1 MTAIHLPP
9 GSPSGQGVDA
19 NTLRA
24 QVSANKLAALIPTAS
39 PGGATVRQSD
49 GTSTGAVEL
58 PVRTGAPGQPP
69 ATTPTGSTRETLSF
83 AARTILTLLAQGSA
97 APLRS
102 AGPLLA
108 VPPTR
113 LPEGT
118 TQVRQAL
125 MHLVQDSG
133 LFYESH
139 LAQWIAGERGLASLA
154 REPQAGIG
162 RHPYPYPY
170 PGAGAGGT
178 PQGDAASG
186 QGSATGAYGQR
197 PGAPM
202 QPSGTAP
209 LPNLLPASPTDAQA
223 LSSAIHALAAAEP
236 SQAVLDAA
244 LNAARSAASGG
255 PEAGAD
261 DSAATP
267 GDTGARTGD
276 APRGNETPRSL
287 QAAAQAY
294 QAAAN
299 DAARQA
305 GSQTLLGATTDDAQ
319 ARPDATANMAKAEA
333 APAIHPNT
341 EGIVRQQLEL
351 LATQQFRWAGE
362 AWPGTPMQWDIAE
375 RQQEQGSSGEHGD
388 TADERTWSSRLVL
401 ELPQLGTVEAR
412 LTLTPN
418 GLETRLAVQEDRI
431 VRMLDSAQGRLRE
444 NLGARGIDLLH
455 FSIRRDTD
463 AEDAA

>member
-9 GSPSGQGVDA
+9 GSPSGQGLDA

-49 GTSTGAVEL
+49 GTPTGAVEM
-58 PVRTGAPGQPP
+58 PVRTGPQGQASGTAP
-69 ATTPTGSTRETLSF
+69 AGSTRETLSF

-118 TQVRQAL
+118 AHVRQAL

-139 LAQWIAGERGLASLA
+139 LAQWIAGARGLASLA

-162 RHPYPYPY
+162 RHPYP
-170 PGAGAGGT
+170 GAGGAH
-178 PQGDAASG
+178 GSAASG
-186 QGSATGAYGQR
+186 QGPTAGAYGAE

-202 QPSGTAP
+202 RPSATAP
-209 LPNLLPASPTDAQA
+209 LPTLPSASPTDAQA
-223 LSSAIHALAAAEP
+223 LSNAIQALAAAEP

-244 LNAARSAASGG
+244 LNAARSATSGG
-255 PEAGAD
+255 PEAGAED
-261 DSAATP
+261 PAATP
-267 GDTGARTGD
+267 GDTGARTGA
-276 APRGNETPRSL
+276 APRGGETPRAL

-305 GSQTLLGATTDDAQ
+305 GSQTLLAATADDAQ
-319 ARPDATANMAKAEA
+319 ARPDATASMAKADS

-375 RQQEQGSSGEHGD
+375 RQQEHGSSGEHGD
-388 TADERTWSSRLVL
+388 SADERTWSSRLVL

-412 LTLTPN
+412 LTLTPT

-431 VRMLDSAQGRLRE
+431 ARMLDDAQDRLRN

-463 AEDAA
+463 AKGAA

>member
-9 GSPSGQGVDA
+9 GSPSGQSLDA

-58 PVRTGAPGQPP
+58 PVRAGAPGQPP

-154 REPQAGIG
+154 PEPQAGIG
-162 RHPYPYPY
+162 RHPYP
-170 PGAGAGGT
+170 GAGGA
-178 PQGDAASG
+178 PQGSAALG

-202 QPSGTAP
+202 QPSSTAP
-209 LPNLLPASPTDAQA
+209 FPNLLPASPTDAQA
-223 LSSAIHALAAAEP
+223 LSSAIQALAAAEP

-255 PEAGAD
+255 PEAAAD
-261 DSAATP
+261 DSATP
-267 GDTGARTGD
+267 GDTAARPGD

-294 QAAAN
+294 RAAAN

-305 GSQTLLGATTDDAQ
+305 GAQTLLGANHDDAQ
-319 ARPDATANMAKAEA
+319 ARPDAAPNLAKAEA

-375 RQQEQGSSGEHGD
+375 RQQEHGSSGEHGD

-431 VRMLDSAQGRLRE
+431 VRMLDSAQGRLRD

-463 AEDAA
+463 AEGTA

>member
-9 GSPSGQGVDA
+9 GSPSGQGLDA

-49 GTSTGAVEL
+49 GTATGAVEL
-58 PVRTGAPGQPP
+58 PVRPGPQGQTT
-69 ATTPTGSTRETLSF
+69 ATPPTGSTRETLSF
-83 AARTILTLLAQGSA
+83 AARTILTLLAQVSA

-118 TQVRQAL
+118 AQVRQAL

-162 RHPYPYPY
+162 RHPYP
-170 PGAGAGGT
+170 GAGGLPHGGT
-178 PQGDAASG
+178 ASG
-186 QGSATGAYGQR
+186 QGPAAGPYGQQ

-202 QPSGTAP
+202 RPSGTAP
-209 LPNLLPASPTDAQA
+209 LPTLPSASPADAQA
-223 LSSAIHALAAAEP
+223 LRSAIQALAAAEP

-244 LNAARSAASGG
+244 LNAARSAAGAG
-255 PEAGAD
+255 ADAGAD
-261 DSAATP
+261 DPAAAP
-267 GDTGARTGD
+267 GDTGARNSD

-305 GSQTLLGATTDDAQ
+305 GSQTLLSASDDAQ
-319 ARPDATANMAKAEA
+319 ARPDATGNMAKAEA

-375 RQQEQGSSGEHGD
+375 QHQHGGSAEHGD
-388 TADERTWSSRLVL
+388 DADERAWSSRLVL

-412 LTLTPN
+412 LTLTPT

-431 VRMLDSAQGRLRE
+431 ARMLNDAQDRLRT

-463 AEDAA
+463 AEGAA

>member
-9 GSPSGQGVDA
+9 GSPSGQGLDA

-24 QVSANKLAALIPTAS
+24 QVSANKLAALTAS

-58 PVRTGAPGQPP
+58 PVRSGAPGQPL
-69 ATTPTGSTRETLSF
+69 AATPTRSTRETLSF

-118 TQVRQAL
+118 TQVRLAL

-162 RHPYPYPY
+162 RHPYPGA
-170 PGAGAGGT
+170 GAGAGGA
-178 PQGDAASG
+178 PQGGAAFG
-186 QGSATGAYGQR
+186 QGSVTGAYGQQ
-197 PGAPM
+197 PDAPI
-202 QPSGTAP
+202 QPSATAP

-223 LSSAIHALAAAEP
+223 LSSAIQALAAAEP

-255 PEAGAD
+255 PEASAD
-261 DSAATP
+261 DPAATA
-267 GDTGARTGD
+267 GDTGARGAD
-276 APRGNETPRSL
+276 PLRGNETPRSL

-294 QAAAN
+294 RAAAN

-305 GSQTLLGATTDDAQ
+305 GAQTLLGANHDDAQ
-319 ARPDATANMAKAEA
+319 ARPDAAPNLAKAEA

-375 RQQEQGSSGEHGD
+375 RQQEHGSSGEHGD

-431 VRMLDSAQGRLRE
+431 VRMLDSAQGRLRD

-463 AEDAA
+463 AEGTA

>member
-9 GSPSGQGVDA
+9 GSPSGQPLDA
-19 NTLRA
+19 GTLRA
-24 QVSANKLAALIPTAS
+24 QVSANKLAALIPTSS

-58 PVRTGAPGQPP
+58 PVRTGPQGQAPG
-69 ATTPTGSTRETLSF
+69 TTPLGSTRETLSF

-118 TQVRQAL
+118 AHVGQAL

-139 LAQWIAGERGLASLA
+139 LAQWIAGARGLASLA

-162 RHPYPYPY
+162 RHPYP
-170 PGAGAGGT
+170 GAGGAAH
-178 PQGDAASG
+178 GSAASG
-186 QGSATGAYGQR
+186 QGPTAGTYGSQ

-202 QPSGTAP
+202 RPSTTAP
-209 LPNLLPASPTDAQA
+209 LPTLPSASPTDAQA
-223 LSSAIHALAAAEP
+223 LSSAIQALAAAEP

-244 LNAARSAASGG
+244 LNAARSAAGTG
-255 PEAGAD
+255 PDGAAEEP
-261 DSAATP
+261 AATP

-276 APRGNETPRSL
+276 APRGGETPRAL

-305 GSQTLLGATTDDAQ
+305 GSQTLLAATADDAQ

-375 RQQEQGSSGEHGD
+375 RQQEHGSSGEHGD
-388 TADERTWSSRLVL
+388 SADERTWSSRLVL

-412 LTLTPN
+412 LILTPT

-431 VRMLDSAQGRLRE
+431 AQMLDDAQDRLR
-444 NLGARGIDLLH
+444 NHLGARGIDLLH
-455 FSIRRDTD
+455 FSVRRDTD
-463 AEDAA
+463 AEGAA

>member
-9 GSPSGQGVDA
+9 GSPSGQSLDA

-24 QVSANKLAALIPTAS
+24 QVSANKLAALIPTTS

-58 PVRTGAPGQPP
+58 PVRTGPQSQAPG
-69 ATTPTGSTRETLSF
+69 TTPVGSTRETLSF

-118 TQVRQAL
+118 AHVRQAL

-139 LAQWIAGERGLASLA
+139 LAQWIAGARGLASLA

-162 RHPYPYPY
+162 RNPYL
-170 PGAGAGGT
+170 GAGGAAH
-178 PQGDAASG
+178 GSAASG
-186 QGSATGAYGQR
+186 QAPATGAYGPQ

-202 QPSGTAP
+202 RPSATAP
-209 LPNLLPASPTDAQA
+209 LPNLPSASPSDAQA
-223 LSSAIHALAAAEP
+223 LSNAIQALAAAEP

-244 LNAARSAASGG
+244 LNAARSAAGTG
-255 PEAGAD
+255 PDGAAEEP
-261 DSAATP
+261 AATP

-276 APRGNETPRSL
+276 APRGGETSRAL

-305 GSQTLLGATTDDAQ
+305 GSQTPSAGSDDAP
-319 ARPDATANMAKAEA
+319 ARPDATANMAKTEA

-375 RQQEQGSSGEHGD
+375 RQQEHGSSGEHGD
-388 TADERTWSSRLVL
+388 SADERTWSSRLVL

-412 LTLTPN
+412 LTLTPT

-431 VRMLDSAQGRLRE
+431 ARMLDDAQDRLRN

-463 AEDAA
+463 AEGAA

>member
-9 GSPSGQGVDA
+9 GSPSGQSLDA

-58 PVRTGAPGQPP
+58 PVRAGAPGQPP

-113 LPEGT
+113 LPQGT

-162 RHPYPYPY
+162 RHPYP
-170 PGAGAGGT
+170 GAGAGGAL
-178 PQGDAASG
+178 QSGAASTP
-186 QGSATGAYGQR
+186 GSATGPYGQQ

-202 QPSGTAP
+202 QPAGTAP

-223 LSSAIHALAAAEP
+223 LSSAIQALAAAEP

-255 PEAGAD
+255 PEASAD
-261 DSAATP
+261 DPAATA
-267 GDTGARTGD
+267 GDTGARGAD

-305 GSQTLLGATTDDAQ
+305 GAQTLLGATHDDAQ
-319 ARPDATANMAKAEA
+319 ARPDTAPNLAKAEA

-375 RQQEQGSSGEHGD
+375 RQQEHGSSGEHGD

-431 VRMLDSAQGRLRE
+431 VRMLDSAQGRLRD

-463 AEDAA
+463 AEGTA

>member
-9 GSPSGQGVDA
+9 GSPSGQSLDA

-49 GTSTGAVEL
+49 GTSTGAVEQ
-58 PVRTGAPGQPP
+58 PVRTGPQGQTP
-69 ATTPTGSTRETLSF
+69 ATPPIGSTRETLSF

-108 VPPTR
+108 VPPSR
-113 LPEGT
+113 LPEGSM
-118 TQVRQAL
+118 QVRQAL

-162 RHPYPYPY
+162 RHPYPGS
-170 PGAGAGGT
+170 GAPHGGT
-178 PQGDAASG
+178 ASG
-186 QGSATGAYGQR
+186 QGSAAGTYGAE
-197 PGAPM
+197 PGAAM
-202 QPSGTAP
+202 RPSTTAP
-209 LPNLLPASPTDAQA
+209 LPTLPSASPSDAQA
-223 LSSAIHALAAAEP
+223 LSSAIQALAAAEP

-244 LNAARSAASGG
+244 LNAARSAAGAG
-255 PEAGAD
+255 PDAGTEEP
-261 DSAATP
+261 AATP
-267 GDTGARTGD
+267 RDTGARSGE
-276 APRGNETPRSL
+276 APRGSETPRSL

-305 GSQTLLGATTDDAQ
+305 GTQTLLNTATDGDAQ
-319 ARPDATANMAKAEA
+319 ARPDATGSMPKAEA
-333 APAIHPNT
+333 APAIHPDT

-388 TADERTWSSRLVL
+388 GADERTWSSRLVL

-431 VRMLDSAQGRLRE
+431 ARMLDDAQDRLRN

-463 AEDAA
+463 AEGAA

>member
-9 GSPSGQGVDA
+9 GSPSGQPVDVG
-19 NTLRA
+19 TLRA
-24 QVSANKLAALIPTAS
+24 QVSANKLAALIPTTS
-39 PGGATVRQSD
+39 PGGATIRQSD

-58 PVRTGAPGQPP
+58 PVRTGPQGQPSA
-69 ATTPTGSTRETLSF
+69 ATPVGSTRETLSF

-118 TQVRQAL
+118 AQVRQAL

-162 RHPYPYPY
+162 RHPYP
-170 PGAGAGGT
+170 GSGAGGA
-178 PQGDAASG
+178 PHGNAASG
-186 QGSATGAYGQR
+186 QGAARGTYGAEPGSPMRPSA
-197 PGAPM
+197 
-202 QPSGTAP
+202 TAP
-209 LPNLLPASPTDAQA
+209 LPTLPSASPTDAQA
-223 LSSAIHALAAAEP
+223 LSSAIQALAAAEP

-244 LNAARSAASGG
+244 LNAARSAASTG
-255 PEAGAD
+255 PD
-261 DSAATP
+261 AAAEDPAARP

-276 APRGNETPRSL
+276 APRGSETPRSL

-305 GSQTLLGATTDDAQ
+305 GSQTLLGATSDDAQ

-375 RQQEQGSSGEHGD
+375 QHHQRGAPAEHGD
-388 TADERTWSSRLVL
+388 EADERTWSSRLLL

-412 LTLTPN
+412 LTLTPT

-431 VRMLDSAQGRLRE
+431 ARMLDDAQDRLRN

-463 AEDAA
+463 AEGAA

>member
-9 GSPSGQGVDA
+9 GSPSGQNLDA

-24 QVSANKLAALIPTAS
+24 QVSANKLAALIPTTS

-58 PVRTGAPGQPP
+58 PLRTGAPGQPP
-69 ATTPTGSTRETLSF
+69 ASTPTGSTRETLSF

-118 TQVRQAL
+118 AQVRQAL

-162 RHPYPYPY
+162 RHPYPGTGGLPH
-170 PGAGAGGT
+170 GGT
-178 PQGDAASG
+178 ASG
-186 QGSATGAYGQR
+186 QGPAAGPYGQQ

-202 QPSGTAP
+202 RPSGTAP
-209 LPNLLPASPTDAQA
+209 LPTLPSASPADAQA
-223 LSSAIHALAAAEP
+223 LSSAIQALAAAEP

-244 LNAARSAASGG
+244 LNAARSAASAGSD
-255 PEAGAD
+255 AGAD
-261 DSAATP
+261 DPAATA
-267 GDTGARTGD
+267 GDTGARNSD

-299 DAARQA
+299 EAARQA
-305 GSQTLLGATTDDAQ
+305 GAQTLLGATADEAL
-319 ARPDATANMAKAEA
+319 ARPDPTANMPKAEA
-333 APAIHPNT
+333 APVIHPNT

-375 RQQEQGSSGEHGD
+375 RHQEHGPSGEHGD
-388 TADERTWSSRLVL
+388 GADERTWSSRLVL

-431 VRMLDSAQGRLRE
+431 VRMLDDAQGRLRE

-463 AEDAA
+463 AEGAA

>member
-9 GSPSGQGVDA
+9 GSPSGQGLDA

-58 PVRTGAPGQPP
+58 PVRSGAPGQPP
-69 ATTPTGSTRETLSF
+69 AATPTGSTRETLSF

-139 LAQWIAGERGLASLA
+139 LAQWIAGARGLASLA

-162 RHPYPYPY
+162 RHPYP
-170 PGAGAGGT
+170 GAGGAAH
-178 PQGDAASG
+178 GGAASA
-186 QGSATGAYGQR
+186 QGPASGAYGAA

-202 QPSGTAP
+202 RPSATAP
-209 LPNLLPASPTDAQA
+209 LPTLPSASPIDAQA
-223 LSSAIHALAAAEP
+223 LSSAIQALAAADP

-244 LNAARSAASGG
+244 LNAARSAASAGLDAAAD
-255 PEAGAD
+255 AGAE
-261 DSAATP
+261 SAAATP
-267 GDTGARTGD
+267 GDTAGRPGE
-276 APRGNETPRSL
+276 APRGSETPRSL

-319 ARPDATANMAKAEA
+319 ARPDATANMAKADA
-333 APAIHPNT
+333 PPAIHPNT

-375 RQQEQGSSGEHGD
+375 RQQEHGPSGEHGD
-388 TADERTWSSRLVL
+388 SADERTWSSRLVL

-431 VRMLDSAQGRLRE
+431 VRMLDNAQGRLRE

-455 FSIRRDTD
+455 FSIRRDAD
-463 AEDAA
+463 AEGAA

>member
-9 GSPSGQGVDA
+9 GSPSGQGLDA

-49 GTSTGAVEL
+49 GTAPGTVEL
-58 PVRTGAPGQPP
+58 PVRPGATGQAAATPP
-69 ATTPTGSTRETLSF
+69 AGSTRETLSF

-97 APLRS
+97 VPLRS

-162 RHPYPYPY
+162 RHPYP
-170 PGAGAGGT
+170 GAGPGGA
-178 PQGDAASG
+178 PQGGAASG

-209 LPNLLPASPTDAQA
+209 LPNLLLPLPTDAQA
-223 LSSAIHALAAAEP
+223 LSSAIQALAAAEP

-244 LNAARSAASGG
+244 LNAARSAASGE
-255 PEAGAD
+255 PEASAD
-261 DSAATP
+261 DPAATA
-267 GDTGARTGD
+267 GDTGARGAD

-305 GSQTLLGATTDDAQ
+305 GAQTLLSVTTDDAQ
-319 ARPDATANMAKAEA
+319 ARPDATSNMAKAEA

-388 TADERTWSSRLVL
+388 GADERTWSSRLVL

-418 GLETRLAVQEDRI
+418 GVETRLAVQEERI

-463 AEDAA
+463 AEGAA